1 MTRLHLI
8 ACAALATTVLAGGLT
23 STPADAR
30 AKCVR
35 AGAQATMLTEDLAK
49 LSATT
54 TLQTSISLKGQ
65 KGVGPIAV
73 KCTGGPVLPTCV
85 ARQRACN

>member
-1 MTRLHLI
+1 MRTMYLF
-8 ACAALATTVLAGGLT
+8 AGAALAVAVSAGGLMT
-23 STPADAR
+23 SQAEAK

-49 LSATT
+49 FSATT

-65 KGVGPIAV
+65 KGVGPIAM

-85 ARQRACN
+85 ARQRACS

>member
-8 ACAALATTVLAGGLT
+8 ACAALATVVVAGGMM
-23 STPADAR
+23 SSQAEAK

-49 LSATT
+49 FSATT

-65 KGVGPIAV
+65 KGVGPIAM

-85 ARQRACN
+85 ARQRACS